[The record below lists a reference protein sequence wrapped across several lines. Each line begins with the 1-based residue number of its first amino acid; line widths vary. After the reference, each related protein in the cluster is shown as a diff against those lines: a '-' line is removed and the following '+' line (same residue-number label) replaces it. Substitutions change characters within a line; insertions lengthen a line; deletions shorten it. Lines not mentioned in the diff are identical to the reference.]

1 MQQGLIKKYQVFV
14 SSTYLD
20 LQEER
25 QEVMK
30 ALLELDCIPSGM
42 EFFPAADDDQWT
54 LIKGVIDECDYYIVI
69 VGGRYGSLSAEGISY
84 TEKEYRYALTKGKPI
99 IAFLHND
106 PDSLPKKKSEMK
118 AEAIEKL
125 EEFRILVQK
134 KMCKSW
140 TTAHELGA
148 VVSRSFIQLQKTH
161 PAIGWVR
168 ANLVPEKDSSSEILE
183 LKREI
188 ERLQNQIE
196 NSRTQIPKGSEK
208 LAQGDDKFIIH
219 YSCKSNDG
227 SMASYMDTHSWTGV
241 ITTTWNGVF
250 YEISPELIDEASER
264 IIRSTINELVKKN
277 GLKDFKLN
285 KDAKGHKFS
294 HFQANDED
302 FQTIKVQLR
311 ALGLIAQ
318 STKKRNIKDTDTYW
332 TLTPYGDTIMTQLRA
347 IKKED

>member
-1 MQQGLIKKYQVFV
+1 MQGLVKKYQVFV

-54 LIKGVIDECDYYIVI
+54 LIQGVIDECDYYIVI

-84 TEKEYRYALTKGKPI
+84 TEKEYRYALEKGKPI

-118 AEAIEKL
+118 AEGIEKL
-125 EEFRILVQK
+125 EEFRTLVQK
-134 KMCKSW
+134 KMCKFW

-168 ANLVPEKDSSSEILE
+168 ANLIPEKDSSIEILE

-196 NSRTQIPKGSEK
+196 NSRIQAPKGSEK
-208 LAQGDDKFIIH
+208 FAQGDDTFTIKFE
-219 YSCKSNDG
+219 CDLNDG
-227 SMASYMDTHSWTGV
+227 SIPEYITTHSWKSSV
-241 ITTTWNGVF
+241 IVTWDKIF
-250 YEISPELIDEASER
+250 YEIAPELIDEASEFKIHK
-264 IIRSTINELVKKN
+264 IIDKLIEKEGTIEFKSKKDTQN
-277 GLKDFKLN
+277 YTSRNFRVN
-285 KDAKGHKFS
+285 
-294 HFQANDED
+294 NDD

-332 TLTPYGDTIMTQLRA
+332 TLTPYGDTIMNQLRA

>member
-1 MQQGLIKKYQVFV
+1 MQGLVKKYQVFV
-14 SSTYLD
+14 SSTYID

-25 QEVMK
+25 QEVIK

-54 LIKGVIDECDYYIVI
+54 LIQGVIDECDYYIVI

-84 TEKEYRYALTKGKPI
+84 TEKEYRYALEKGKPI
-99 IAFLHND
+99 IAFLHDD

-118 AEAIEKL
+118 AEGIEKL
-125 EEFRILVQK
+125 EEFRALVQK

-168 ANLVPEKDSSSEILE
+168 ANLVPEKDSSIEILE

-188 ERLQNQIE
+188 ERLQSQIE
-196 NSRTQIPKGSEK
+196 NSRMQAPKGSEK
-208 LAQGDDKFIIH
+208 LAQGDDEFIIS
-219 YSCKSNDG
+219 YACSSNDG
-227 SMASYMDTHSWTGV
+227 SRASIINPTHWRRK
-241 ITTTWNGVF
+241 IITTWNNIF
-250 YEISPELIDEASER
+250 YEISPELIDEADESR
-264 IIRSTINELVKKN
+264 IYQLINQFVRKK
-277 GLKDFKLN
+277 GLKDLRLEKEAQGHEFSNFKVT
-285 KDAKGHKFS
+285 GT
-294 HFQANDED
+294 D
-302 FQTIKVQLR
+302 FQTMKVQLR

-318 STKKRNIKDTDTYW
+318 STKKRNLRDTDTYW

-347 IKKED
+347 IKKEG

>member
-1 MQQGLIKKYQVFV
+1 MQGLVKKYQVFV
-14 SSTYLD
+14 SSTYID

-25 QEVMK
+25 QEVIK

-54 LIKGVIDECDYYIVI
+54 LIQGVIDECDYYIVI
-69 VGGRYGSLSAEGISY
+69 VGGRYGSLSADGISY
-84 TEKEYRYALTKGKPI
+84 TEKEYRYALEKGKPI

-118 AEAIEKL
+118 AEGIEKL
-125 EEFRILVQK
+125 EEFRALVQK

-168 ANLVPEKDSSSEILE
+168 ANLVPEKDSSVEILE

-196 NSRTQIPKGSEK
+196 NSRTQVPKGSEK
-208 LAQGDDKFIIH
+208 LAQGDDKFIIS
-219 YSCKSNDG
+219 YTCSSNDG
-227 SMASYMDTHSWTGV
+227 STASIINPTHWRGK
-241 ITTTWNGVF
+241 IITTWNNIF
-250 YEISPELIDEASER
+250 YEISPELIDEASEYR
-264 IIRSTINELVKKN
+264 MRSTINKLVEKN
-277 GLKDFKLN
+277 GLENFKLN
-285 KDAKGHKFS
+285 KDAEGHEFS
-294 HFQANDED
+294 HFKANDED

-311 ALGLIAQ
+311 ALGLMAQ